1 MAAGAELRR
10 LADLADP
17 RPGEPPC
24 GAAPRTLRAS
34 ESLALAPM
42 PNASSGAAGEPA
54 EDRSQAA
61 DLAEH
66 LARNAVDSLPDGA
79 LAERLGEAAE
89 EDRRLRVKLGID
101 PTAPDIHLGHAVVLR
116 KLREFQNAGH
126 RVVLI
131 IGDYTARVGDPSGR
145 SSLRPM
151 LSPEQIDANAKTF
164 QEQALR
170 ILDGDPELLE
180 LRHNGEWLEMPL
192 TELLALVRTTTAA
205 QLLERDDFA
214 KRWQAN
220 EPISLLELLYP
231 PLQGYDSVA
240 VDADVELGGTDQ
252 KFNLLLGRDIQRHYK
267 KREQAILTMP
277 LLVGTDGKQK
287 MSKSLGNQIGITD
300 APEEMYGKAM
310 SIPDEAVAE
319 YRRLLLDGDEG
330 DGAAPARPASTG
342 AAARDA
348 KRALA
353 RDLVRW
359 LHSEQ
364 DAQAA
369 ERHFER
375 VFVAHEAPAEI
386 EEAVV
391 AVKDGGVY
399 LPGVMAAEF
408 GLSGSQARRLIDQG
422 GVSLGE
428 TAVGA
433 GEYDVP
439 VARADGQ
446 VLKVGKRR
454 FRLLR
459 AG

>member
-1 MAAGAELRR
+1 
-10 LADLADP
+10 
-17 RPGEPPC
+17 
-24 GAAPRTLRAS
+24 
-34 ESLALAPM
+34 M
-42 PNASSGAAGEPA
+42 PNASNGAADEPTEGGAAQTVRDASEGAGE
-54 EDRSQAA
+54 EHVRLAA
-61 DLAEH
+61 H
-66 LARNAVDSLPDGA
+66 LARNAVDSLPVGE
-79 LAERLGEAAE
+79 LAKQLAQAAKE
-89 EDRRLRVKLGID
+89 GRRLRVKLGID

-116 KLREFQNAGH
+116 KLREFQDAGH

-151 LSPEQIDANAKTF
+151 LSGEQIDANAKTF

-170 ILDGDPELLE
+170 ILDGDPQLHE

-192 TELLALVRTTTAA
+192 TELLSLVRTTTVA

-214 KRWQAN
+214 KRWQAQ

-240 VDADVELGGTDQ
+240 IEADVELGGTDQ
-252 KFNLLLGRDIQRHYK
+252 KFNLLLGRDIQRHYGK
-267 KREQAILTMP
+267 SEQSILTMP
-277 LLVGTDGKQK
+277 LLVGVDGKQK

-300 APEEMYGKAM
+300 APNEMYGKAM
-310 SIPDEAVAE
+310 SIPDGAVGE
-319 YRRLLLDGDEG
+319 YRRLLLDDEGGGDEAPG
-330 DGAAPARPASTG
+330 RRAGGASSEQPALAGS
-342 AAARDA
+342 AARDA
-348 KRALA
+348 KRVLA

-359 LHSEQ
+359 LHSES

-369 ERHFER
+369 EQHFER

-386 EEAVV
+386 EQASFV
-391 AVKDGGVY
+391 AKDGSVY
-399 LPGVMAAEF
+399 LPGVIATEF
-408 GLSGSQARRLIDQG
+408 GLSGSEARRLIDQG
-422 GVSLGE
+422 
-428 TAVGA
+428 AVTLDEAPVGR

-454 FRLLR
+454 FRRLH

>member
-1 MAAGAELRR
+1 
-10 LADLADP
+10 
-17 RPGEPPC
+17 
-24 GAAPRTLRAS
+24 
-34 ESLALAPM
+34 M
-42 PNASSGAAGEPA
+42 PNASNGAADEPTEGGAAQTVTGQSEGAGA
-54 EDRSQAA
+54 EHVGLAA
-61 DLAEH
+61 H
-66 LARNAVDSLPDGA
+66 LARNAVDSLPEGE
-79 LAERLGEAAE
+79 LARQLARADKESRP
-89 EDRRLRVKLGID
+89 LRVKLGID

-116 KLREFQNAGH
+116 KLREFQDAGH

-151 LSPEQIDANAKTF
+151 LSGEQIDANAKTF

-170 ILDGDPELLE
+170 ILDGDRELLE

-192 TELLALVRTTTAA
+192 TDLLSLVRTTTVA

-214 KRWQAN
+214 KRWQAQ

-240 VDADVELGGTDQ
+240 IAADVELGGTDQ
-252 KFNLLLGRDIQRHYK
+252 KFNLLLGRDIQRHYGK
-267 KREQAILTMP
+267 PEQSILTMP

-300 APEEMYGKAM
+300 APNEMYGKVM
-310 SIPDEAVAE
+310 SIPDEAVGE
-319 YRRLLLDGDEG
+319 YRRLLLDDDGAG
-330 DGAAPARPASTG
+330 DGSPGHAGGASSEQPALAGS
-342 AAARDA
+342 AARDA

-353 RDLVRW
+353 RDLVGW
-359 LHSEQ
+359 LHSEEE
-364 DAQAA
+364 AQAA
-369 ERHFER
+369 EQHFER
-375 VFVAHEAPAEI
+375 VFVAHEAPDEI
-386 EEAVV
+386 EQASFV
-391 AVKDGGVY
+391 AKDGGVY

-408 GLSGSQARRLIDQG
+408 GLSGSEARRLIDQG
-422 GVSLGE
+422 AVTLGE
-428 TAVGA
+428 APVGR

-454 FRLLR
+454 FRRLH